1 MVVQMV
7 IKGTVKR
14 AYDSNLKEEYGEVT
28 HGPVVIRSESLL
40 QFVDREVEISVTPI
54 IEGGK

>member
-1 MVVQMV
+1 MQMV